1 MFTNRPHPKNPRPR
15 ALAVALSAVTAVS
28 ALAACTGAGSSGG
41 AGNADATLT
50 VWTDDTRQPAVEAYV
65 KAHPQARVKVVLTSY
80 KPGEVA
86 QKIALADRA
95 GKGWPDVVFLGSPS
109 DVSALA
115 AAPLRFAQPLDELVP
130 EQTRKQFAKGTL
142 EGCTYEGKVFC
153 LANDTAPVVLWTN
166 ETLMKQF
173 GYSVPKTWAEYQ
185 ELGVK
190 LGKEHPGYVIG
201 GINDVSGYGAFFG
214 GSGCPDR
221 ETTGPADIRIDLTD
235 RRCTRVAELLQPLVE
250 NGTVTATSPWDPTF
264 TEEVGKKNAILMY
277 PAAGWFGEY
286 GFKGSYKIPDGQLA
300 AHPVPTWAGD
310 SVATTGAM
318 GGGLWVVSRHSPNV
332 KGAAEI
338 ATWLTTSDAAD
349 GIVAASALPA
359 HTPTAQKWCAARAA
373 DRFYAADP
381 CPTML
386 DAAGRIAENYDYIRF
401 EGQFADSYAQTF
413 VATAS
418 KKGDLAGALPVWQKQ
433 LVQAAENA
441 GYKVSR

>member
-1 MFTNRPHPKNPRPR
+1 MFANRPHQRVPRAR
-15 ALAVALSAVTAVS
+15 ALAAALTACTAVA
-28 ALAACTGAGSSGG
+28 ALAGCSSGG
-41 AGNADATLT
+41 GGGADNAEATLT

-65 KAHPQARVKVVLTSY
+65 RAHPQARVKVVLTSY

-115 AAPLRFAQPLDELVP
+115 AAPLRFAQPLDDLVP
-130 EQTRKQFAKGTL
+130 EQTRRQFAEGTL
-142 EGCTYEGKVFC
+142 EGCTYDGKLFC
-153 LANDTAPVVLWTN
+153 LANDSAPVVLWTN

-185 ELGVK
+185 ELGIR
-190 LGKEHPGYVIG
+190 LGKEHPGHLIG

-214 GSGCPDR
+214 GAECPVR
-221 ETTGPADIRIDLTD
+221 ETTGPADIRIDLAD

-300 AHPVPTWAGD
+300 AHSVPAWSGAGA
-310 SVATTGAM
+310 VTTGAM
-318 GGGLWVVSRHSPNV
+318 GGGLWVVSRHSRNL
-332 KGAAEI
+332 KGAADI
-338 ATWLTTSDAAD
+338 ATWLTTSDAED

-359 HTPTAQKWCAARAA
+359 YTPAARRWCAARAA
-373 DRFYAADP
+373 DPFYAADP
-381 CPTML
+381 CPAML
-386 DAAGRIAENYDYIRF
+386 DAVGRIADNYDYIRF

-413 VATAS
+413 VAAAAR
-418 KKGDLAGALPVWQKQ
+418 KGDLAAALPVWQKH